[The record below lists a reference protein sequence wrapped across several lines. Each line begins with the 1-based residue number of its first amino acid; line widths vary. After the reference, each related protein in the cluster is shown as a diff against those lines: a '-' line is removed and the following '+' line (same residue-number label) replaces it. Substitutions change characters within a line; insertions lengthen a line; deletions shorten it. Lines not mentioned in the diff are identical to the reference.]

1 MAHLF
6 CRFSLRSSSSVV
18 QYSNLVVVAEK
29 IKFNN
34 MTADLSLRDSLDLFL
49 TTLECIAQETQ

>member
-6 CRFSLRSSSSVV
+6 CRFSLRSSVV